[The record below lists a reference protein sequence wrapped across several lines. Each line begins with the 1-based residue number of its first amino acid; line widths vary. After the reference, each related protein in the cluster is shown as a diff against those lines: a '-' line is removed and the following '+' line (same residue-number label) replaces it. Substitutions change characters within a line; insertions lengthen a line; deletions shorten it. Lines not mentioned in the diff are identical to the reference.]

1 MRARFIRSG
10 SDSFADHELLELLLF
25 YAIPRE
31 NTNGMAHDLIE
42 RFGSICGVASAQID
56 ELMLVDG
63 VGERAAVLIKLAMT
77 FAKRCAFEEIGSTRK
92 LDSLEK
98 IVQYG
103 KSLFIGSNTETVY
116 LLLFD
121 NAFSLIDCSCVAFG
135 SINEVRPI
143 VRVIIERS
151 ITKKASSAL
160 LLHNHPGGIAE
171 PSDNDIHFSNLV
183 DHELDILGIY
193 LVEHVIIAADG
204 FFPIMKSSRNGK
216 NLSDIP
222 KLNDFYEKS

>member
-31 NTNGMAHDLIE
+31 NTNGMAHDLLE
-42 RFGSICGVASAQID
+42 RFGSIHGVASAQID

-63 VGERAAVLIKLAMT
+63 IGERAAVLIKLAMT
-77 FAKRCAFEEIGSTRK
+77 FAKRCSFEELGSPKK

-103 KSLFIGSNTETVY
+103 KSLFMGSNTETVY
-116 LLLFD
+116 LLLFN
-121 NAFSLIDCSCVAFG
+121 NALSLIDCRCVAFG

-143 VRVIIERS
+143 VRIIAERS

-160 LLHNHPGGIAE
+160 ILHNHPKGVAE
-171 PSDNDIHFSNLV
+171 PSDNDLHFSHLV
-183 DHELDILGIY
+183 DHELDILGVY
-193 LVEHVIIAADG
+193 LVEHVIIAPDG
-204 FFPIMKSSRNGK
+204 FFPIMKNSRNGK
-216 NLSDIP
+216 NLSNLP
-222 KLNDFYEKS
+222 KLDDFYGKG